1 MRTAT
6 SFDPRP
12 MTITCPDVLLEPL
25 QLRHSDDLFS
35 AGEDEEIWRYLPA
48 EPFVTLKDATSWIR
62 KALQEQDEGRRLP
75 FAIMDVA
82 SGRAIGSTSYLDIN
96 RKHRTLEIG
105 WTWLTG
111 AFQRTRVNT
120 QCKRALLGHAF
131 ETLGAIRV
139 QFKTDSRNL
148 RSQRAIERIGGVR
161 EGTLRQTMILPCGY
175 VRDTVCYSIID
186 QEWPAV
192 RKRLDELASMA
203 PKGSDVDS

>member
-1 MRTAT
+1 MRTVT
-6 SFDPRP
+6 PFDPRP
-12 MTITCPDVLLEPL
+12 IAISCPDVLLDPL
-25 QLRHSDDLFS
+25 QLRHGQGLFRAS
-35 AGEDEEIWRYLPA
+35 EDEEIWRYLPA
-48 EPFVTLKDATSWIR
+48 EPFDTLSDATSWIR
-62 KALQEQDEGRRLP
+62 KALLEQDEGRRLP
-75 FAIMDVA
+75 FAIMDIA
-82 SGRAIGSTSYLDIN
+82 SGRAIGSTSYLEIN

-105 WTWLTG
+105 WTWLAG

-120 QCKRALLGHAF
+120 QCKRGLLEHAF
-131 ETLGAIRV
+131 GTLGAIRV

-186 QEWPAV
+186 KEWPAV

-203 PKGSDVDS
+203 PRSSEDNS

>member
-6 SFDPRP
+6 PFDPRP

-25 QLRHSDDLFS
+25 QLRHSEDLFS

-48 EPFVTLKDATSWIR
+48 EPFVTLTDATSWIR
-62 KALQEQDEGRRLP
+62 KALQEQGEGRRLP

-111 AFQRTRVNT
+111 AYQRTRVNT
-120 QCKRALLGHAF
+120 QCKRGLLEHAF
-131 ETLGAIRV
+131 GTLGAIRV

-192 RKRLDELASMA
+192 RKRLDELESMA
-203 PKGSDVDS
+203 PKSSEDNS

>member
-1 MRTAT
+1 MRTVAP
-6 SFDPRP
+6 FDPRP
-12 MTITCPDVLLEPL
+12 IAISCPDVLLEPL
-25 QLRHSDDLFS
+25 QLRHSEDLFS
-35 AGEDEEIWRYLPA
+35 GGEDEQIWRYLPA
-48 EPFVTLKDATSWIR
+48 EPFVTLTDATSWIR
-62 KALQEQDEGRRLP
+62 KALQEQDEGPRLP
-75 FAIMDVA
+75 FAIMDIA
-82 SGRAIGSTSYLDIN
+82 SGRAIGSTSYLEIN
-96 RKHRTLEIG
+96 REHRTLEIG

-111 AFQRTRVNT
+111 AYQRTRVNT
-120 QCKRALLGHAF
+120 QCKRGLLEHAF

-192 RKRLDELASMA
+192 RERLGTLASMA
-203 PKGSDVDS
+203 PKSSDVDS